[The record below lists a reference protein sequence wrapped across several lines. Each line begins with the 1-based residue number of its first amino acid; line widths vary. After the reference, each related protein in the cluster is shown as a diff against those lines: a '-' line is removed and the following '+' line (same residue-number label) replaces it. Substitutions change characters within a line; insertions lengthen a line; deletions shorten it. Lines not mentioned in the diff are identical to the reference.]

1 MRLKISTSS
10 SADGVYLYPPVTPAE
25 VSEAFT
31 QFERNGVDPAKV
43 RIVAVSEHLPYIGG
57 YALRT
62 DIHNAE
68 EVQKLN
74 ALAEAIEQM
83 DEKAYIIFEGA
94 LHMEEIKGLDDI
106 IALSKRLDDYVLLP
120 HIKNDV
126 DLCQHLLDIGFKECS
141 EDMRGYLNFEAV
153 GRDFRVKYG
162 GAYSYGG
169 YVRRKDSVEQIQ
181 GQRNSV
187 IALHLVTAK
196 AECRLLL
203 PAEDTELELAK
214 ERLGIAGFAEA
225 RSVKVECTVPCIG
238 EMVSG
243 LECPSVESYNL
254 LSEELQELQNQDG
267 ALLTYAAVLEV
278 EQPKTVE
285 IAWELA
291 RNLDDYE
298 RVTKNAAEYGKSVL
312 ERIGADEE
320 IINEIDGY
328 MDFEKFG
335 EDSMVEDGVR
345 QTEFGLIRRC
355 SSPFS
360 TEEQSQQMFQ

>member
-10 SADGVYLYPPVTPAE
+10 AADGVYLYPPVTPAE
-25 VSEAFT
+25 VSEAFA
-31 QFERNGVDPAKV
+31 QFERNGVNPAKV
-43 RIVAVSEHLPYIGG
+43 KIVAVSEHLPYIGG

-74 ALAEAIEQM
+74 ALAEAIDQM
-83 DEKAYIIFEGA
+83 DEKAYSIFEGA
-94 LHMEEIKGLDDI
+94 LHIEEFKGLDDI

-126 DLCQHLLDIGFKECS
+126 DLCQHLLDIGFKDCP
-141 EDMRGYLNFEAV
+141 EDMRSYLNFEAV
-153 GRDFRVKYG
+153 GRDFRIKYG
-162 GAYSYGG
+162 GAYAYGG

-181 GQRNSV
+181 GQRNAV
-187 IALHLVTAK
+187 ITLHLATK
-196 AECRLLL
+196 QAECRLVL
-203 PAEDTELELAK
+203 PAEDTELESAK
-214 ERLGIAGFAEA
+214 GRLGIADYAEA
-225 RSVKVECTVPCIG
+225 RIVKVECNIPYIG
-238 EMVSG
+238 EIVCG

-278 EQPKTVE
+278 EQPETVE
-285 IAWELA
+285 KAWELA
-291 RNLDDYE
+291 WNLDDYE
-298 RVTKNAAEYGKSVL
+298 RVTEDAAEYGKSVL

-320 IINEIDGY
+320 IINTIDGY

-345 QTEFGLIRRC
+345 QTEFGHIRRC
-355 SSPFS
+355 SMPFP

>member
-10 SADGVYLYPPVTPAE
+10 AADGVYLYPPVTPAE
-25 VSEAFT
+25 ISEAFA
-31 QFERNGVDPAKV
+31 QLERNGVDPAKV
-43 RIVAVSEHLPYIGG
+43 KIVAVSEHLPYIGG

-74 ALAEAIEQM
+74 ALAEAIDQM
-83 DEKAYIIFEGA
+83 DEKAYSIFEGA
-94 LHMEEIKGLDDI
+94 LHIEEFKGLDDI

-126 DLCQHLLDIGFKECS
+126 DLCQHLLDIGFKECP
-141 EDMRGYLNFEAV
+141 EDMRGYLNFAAV
-153 GRDFRVKYG
+153 GRDFRAEYG
-162 GAYSYGG
+162 GTYSYGG
-169 YVRRKDSVEQIQ
+169 YVRQKGSAEQMP
-181 GQRNSV
+181 GQRNAA
-187 IALHLVTAK
+187 ITLHLATTK
-196 AECRLLL
+196 AECHLLL

-225 RSVKVECTVPCIG
+225 RIEKVECNIPYIG

-267 ALLTYAAVLEV
+267 ALLTYGAVLEV
-278 EQPKTVE
+278 EQPETVE
-285 IAWELA
+285 KAWELA

-298 RVTKNAAEYGKSVL
+298 RVTEDASEYGKSVL

-320 IINEIDGY
+320 IIAAIDGY

-345 QTEFGLIRRC
+345 QTDFGLIRRC
-355 SSPFS
+355 SSPFPA
-360 TEEQSQQMFQ
+360 EEQGQQMFQ